1 MFAWEKVDVA
11 VLCCAGIKV
20 HVADM
25 KVDVWKTPSFRTTVQ
40 HDDVR
45 NVRND
50 FEHYIKTAVQMATF
64 ILKRSPLT

>member
-1 MFAWEKVDVA
+1 M
-11 VLCCAGIKV
+11 
-20 HVADM
+20 HVAGM

-50 FEHYIKTAVQMATF
+50 FEHYIKTAVRNGHFYLETITSDLNLAFDQVPGWT
-64 ILKRSPLT
+64 I